1 MSPRETFIDVGETR
15 LFCRLAG
22 HGDRLLVLL
31 HGWPQTSYCWRHL
44 LEPLAR
50 GCVVVA
56 PDLRGYGRSV
66 SSGRGYDKRA
76 VAADLS
82 GLVTS
87 LGFGS
92 ADVVGHDRGARVAHR
107 WALDRPEQV
116 SRLALLDVLPSRH
129 VMRSFDRDAAA
140 GLWHWF
146 FHLQPELPEL
156 LIGANVEA
164 YLRHFFERQAYRPD
178 AISPDAVAEYV
189 RAFSDPAVLHA
200 SLEDYRAGFGADL
213 ADDERDHA
221 AGRRVAAPLLLLWGA
236 DGGLGGADVLGLW
249 RDYATDLRGQAIEG
263 CKHFLPEERP
273 AAVLEA
279 LRGFFGPGAPLD
291 DGRPSQEGRPGEH
304 GHLGERR

>member
-1 MSPRETFIDVGETR
+1 MSARETFVDVGETR
-15 LFCRLAG
+15 IFCRMAG
-22 HGDRLLVLL
+22 DSDRLLVLL

-50 GCVVVA
+50 DHTVVA
-56 PDLRGYGRSV
+56 PDLRGYGRSA
-66 SSGRGYDKRA
+66 SPDNGYDKRA

-82 GLVTS
+82 RLVTA
-87 LGFGS
+87 LGFSS
-92 ADVVGHDRGARVAHR
+92 ADVAGHDRGARVAHR

-164 YLRHFFERQAYRPD
+164 YLRHFFDRQAYRPD

-200 SLEDYRAGFGADL
+200 SLEDYRAGFGADR

-221 AGRRVAAPLLLLWGA
+221 AGRRIAAPLLLLWGA
-236 DGGLGGADVLGLW
+236 DGGLGRADALGVW
-249 RDYATDLRGQAIEG
+249 RDYATDVRGQAIAE

-279 LRGFFGPGAPLD
+279 LCAFFGPGIPATAGIQASKDNPA
-291 DGRPSQEGRPGEH
+291 EGGST
-304 GHLGERR
+304 